1 MLRKMGFRI
10 YLDAEN
16 ETIVQ
21 YEGKFRKIIFSCLE
35 RDGCWGLWRSFR
47 NIIK

>member
-21 YEGKFRKIIFSCLE
+21 YEGKLGKIIFSCLE
-35 RDGCWGLWRSFR
+35 PRLLPEVVAIFP
-47 NIIK
+47 KYY